1 MGASQE
7 TGIIDLDVPPPE
19 DADGGRLRWHP
30 RHWPRPVL
38 IAVTAVVT
46 ILATLLTVRAAEG
59 TGRATVAVEE
69 PRPPSSPWA
78 ELYGSAIL
86 KLDEA
91 GTRVFDG
98 INAVDSGLSLASV
111 LEPGDYRLRFAC
123 ASEVGGMQVDI
134 LVRGVTGDVLATRA
148 DCDQE
153 HTDAAFR
160 VDESLSVSVW
170 VGSHQEA
177 QTAYAFAVVA
187 E

>member
-7 TGIIDLDVPPPE
+7 TGIIDLDAPPPE
-19 DADGGRLRWHP
+19 RATGERLRWHP

-38 IAVTAVVT
+38 IAVTAVVAV
-46 ILATLLTVRAAEG
+46 LATLLTVRAAGGAE
-59 TGRATVAVEE
+59 RATVAAE
-69 PRPPSSPWA
+69 PRPPSHPWA

-91 GTRVFDG
+91 GDRVFDG
-98 INAVDSGLSLASV
+98 INAVDSGLSLGST

-123 ASEVGGMQVDI
+123 ASEVGGMQVDV
-134 LVRGVTGDVLATRA
+134 LVRGATAEVLATRA

-153 HTDAAFR
+153 HTDASFR
-160 VDESLSVSVW
+160 VEEPLSVSVW
-170 VGSHQEA
+170 VGSYQEA